1 MTVKLAIGEELIDY
15 ERKSGFRLP
24 PSHDVEVTYRGKMQT
39 LRPGASMDLAGGRL
53 RYEGLTTWM
62 GYVVFSDWTLPWLLA
77 AATLA
82 AAALGWHFWRRFAA
96 RPWQEA
102 PAC

>member
-1 MTVKLAIGEELIDY
+1 
-15 ERKSGFRLP
+15 
-24 PSHDVEVTYRGKMQT
+24 
-39 LRPGASMDLAGGRL
+39 
-53 RYEGLTTWM
+53 M
-62 GYVVFSDWTLPWLLA
+62 GYVVYSDWTLPWLLA

-82 AAALGWHFWRRFAA
+82 AAALGWHFWRRFAM